1 MRERAKS
8 APVALD
14 MSNAQHRGAGRYHGD
29 PKSDFEAAQP
39 ATPGMMTADAGCRH
53 ASLQ

>member
-1 MRERAKS
+1 MRETAKS

-29 PKSDFEAAQP
+29 PETYSEAAQP
-39 ATPGMMTADAGCRH
+39 ATPGMMTADAICRH